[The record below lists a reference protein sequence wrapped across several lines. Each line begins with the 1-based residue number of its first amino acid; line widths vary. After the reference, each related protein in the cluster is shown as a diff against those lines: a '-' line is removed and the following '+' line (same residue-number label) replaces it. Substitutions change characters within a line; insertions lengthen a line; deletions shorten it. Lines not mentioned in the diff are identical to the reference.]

1 MTELK
6 KKVRREFNSKLW
18 SRQVVVEIDPA
29 GYIRL
34 YEKRCRRRYSISI
47 EALFYYLCRLEVPGK
62 KTKRGSKGVR
72 RGPGR
77 AGARPEM
84 GET

>member
-18 SRQVVVEIDPA
+18 RRHVIIEIDPA

-34 YEKRCRRRYSISI
+34 YEKRCHRRYSISI
-47 EALFYYLCRLEVPGK
+47 EALFYYLCRQETPEK
-62 KTKRGSKGVR
+62 KKRIRSQ
-72 RGPGR
+72 GR
-77 AGARPEM
+77 SA
-84 GET
+84 